1 MQSVVE
7 RILEGNFNK
16 DNHTLDFST
25 PVIELNINAGEIY
38 EGSFTIYGPRD
49 VMTEGRVS
57 STRLRMKCLVES
69 FAGSESQVPFS
80 FDSTGM
86 SFGDSFKGEF
96 RIISNQG
103 EYLVPYDIT
112 IGNENLDTSL
122 GNIKNLFHFINLART
137 NWNEAVELFHS
148 RDFEA
153 ILSGSDKMHMGSY
166 MVLVNGPNKQQNLE
180 EFLLQIKKKQ
190 PADFIIEEPNVRIDN
205 VLGELEKYIIINR
218 NGWGY
223 SELDIECSDDFI
235 VLSKTSISDEDFI
248 GNVARI
254 PYSILDEKLHEGRNY
269 GRIVLKNAYND
280 IKITICVIKHPINR
294 KTADFNR
301 VTKHHMV
308 NLMNYY
314 EAFRCR
320 KISSATWMQETS
332 KIIDELVEV
341 DKDCVIYQLMH
352 AQILVTAERY
362 NEARWIL
369 EQTESYIATTDD
381 DTLYSYYYYLTT
393 LVNRS
398 ESNTDR
404 VMALVSHIYSQDMT
418 NWRVGWLL
426 MYLSEEYARSTQKR
440 WEFLS
445 EQFRYGS
452 RSPVTYV
459 EAFQI
464 LQNNPT
470 VMGNLGDFEIQ
481 VLKYMARKEI
491 LTPDVIEQF
500 IYLFGRS
507 KVYKKNL
514 LPLLISCYKVLPST
528 DVLQAICILLI
539 NLGLTTPK
547 AFEWYAKAIEA
558 ELKITKLYEYYILSI
573 DMDAIIQIPKMVLM
587 YFAFDSSLDT
597 LHNAYLYAYVYRNKA
612 EFPELFDNYKSTIE
626 RFVAF
631 EIQKGNNNQFL
642 AYLYKNIIT
651 ESMITPEVASGLV
664 KAIFVHK
671 ITFTRKNI
679 VSMLIKY
686 DNITEVYTYPVKE
699 NHIYVPLY
707 GNNYQIVLFDDK
719 ENAFTREEEFEI
731 ERLMMPDKLASY
743 IAEYVEDD
751 ILFDLWMC
759 EHGKD
764 LYPISKSNAPSMR
777 RIADSLV
784 VMPKIKKEIKLRLA
798 RFYYEEDMME
808 ELDSLLNEITIG
820 EVSSS
825 AFAEIVH
832 SMVIRGMYEKAYE
845 WICACSGENIEAK
858 TISRLCTRMLSL
870 EEYITSDQEDP
881 TMSALCY
888 RAFVGGKYDDASLK
902 YFVEYFSG
910 TSREMKEIWKAAKEY
925 GVDTTKL
932 EVRIL
937 TQMLYT
943 NAYVGGITQLIAHYN
958 KKVPNTDLVLAVLAQ
973 FSYDYFVLDKV
984 IDEELLD
991 ILQTYIDNNC
1001 ALPMVCKLA
1010 YTKYYS
1016 QFASDL
1022 PEMVSRTL
1030 VVYLRQIIAEGM
1042 FFPYFKEYASTYTFM
1057 HRFLDKTIVEYRG
1070 SDGSRATIHYMME
1083 KNGKA
1088 QSEYLKEEMKDMFH
1102 GIFVKMFVL
1111 FFGEQMQYY
1120 IVENKGDEEMLNESG
1135 SFSRNDMD
1143 EHESNS
1149 KYSMINDIAIS
1160 RTLGDYSTMEKLLK
1174 EYYQYD
1180 YLCNKIFKMSE

>member
-16 DNHTLDFST
+16 DTHTLDFST
-25 PVIELNINAGEIY
+25 PVIELNINAGDVY
-38 EGSFTIYGPRD
+38 EGSFTIFGPRD

-57 STRLRMKCLVES
+57 STRLRMKCLVDN
-69 FAGSESQVPFS
+69 FAGSEVEVPFS
-80 FDSTGM
+80 FDSNGM
-86 SFGDSFKGEF
+86 SMGDTFKGEF

-103 EYLVPYDIT
+103 EYMVPYDIT

-122 GNIKNLFHFINLART
+122 GNIKNLFHFTNLART
-137 NWNEAVELFHS
+137 NWEEAVDLFHS

-153 ILSGSDKMHMGSY
+153 ILNGSDKMHMGSY
-166 MVLVNGPNKQQNLE
+166 QVLVNGPNRQQNLE

-205 VLGELEKYIIINR
+205 VLGELQKYIIINR

-223 SELDIECSDDFI
+223 SELDIECNDEFI
-235 VLSKTSISDEDFI
+235 VLSKTHIGDEDFI
-248 GNVARI
+248 GNCARI
-254 PYSILDEKLHEGRNY
+254 PYSIVEEKLHEGRNY
-269 GRIVLKNAYND
+269 SRIVLRNAYNE
-280 IKITICVIKHPINR
+280 INITVCVIMHPINR
-294 KTADFNR
+294 RTADFSR
-301 VTKHHMV
+301 TTKHHMV

-332 KIIDELVEV
+332 KIVDELLEI
-341 DKDCVIYQLMH
+341 DKDNVYYQLMH

-369 EQTESYIATTDD
+369 EQTEPLIATTSD
-381 DTLYSYYYYLTT
+381 DTLYCYYYYLTT

-398 ESNTDR
+398 EANTDR
-404 VMALVSHIYSQDMT
+404 VVALVSHIYSKDMT

-445 EQFRYGS
+445 EQFRFGS

-470 VMGNLGDFEIQ
+470 VLGTLGDFELQ
-481 VLKYMARKEI
+481 VLRYMARKEI

-507 KVYKKNL
+507 RVYKKSML
-514 LPLLISCYKVLPST
+514 GLLISCYKVLPNN

-558 ELKITKLYEYYILSI
+558 ELKITKLYEYYIMSI
-573 DMDAIIQIPKMVLM
+573 DMDAIIEIPKMVLM

-597 LHNAYLYAYVYRNKA
+597 LHNSFLYAYVYRNKI
-612 EFPELFDNYKSTIE
+612 EYPELYENYKSTIE

-679 VSMLIKY
+679 VELLVKY
-686 DNITEVYTYPVKE
+686 DNLTEVYSYPIKD
-699 NHIYVPLY
+699 NHVYIPLY
-707 GNNYQIVLFDDK
+707 GSNYHIVLFDD
-719 ENAFTREEEFEI
+719 EDNSFTRDTEYEI
-731 ERLMMPDKLASY
+731 ERLMMPDKLSGY
-743 IAEYVEDD
+743 IADYIEDD

-764 LYPISKSNAPSMR
+764 LYPVSRTNAPSMR
-777 RIADSLV
+777 RIADSMI

-808 ELDSLLNEITIG
+808 ELDTLLSEITIG

-870 EEYITSDQEDP
+870 DEYRTSEMEDP
-881 TMSALCY
+881 NMSALCY

-902 YFVEYFSG
+902 YFVEFFTG
-910 TSREMKEIWKAAKEY
+910 TCREMKEIWKAAKEY

-932 EVRIL
+932 EVRLL
-937 TQMLYT
+937 TQMLYS
-943 NAYVGGITQLIAHYN
+943 NAYVAGITGIIENYN
-958 KKVPNTDLVLAVLAQ
+958 KKVPNTNLVLAVLSQ
-973 FSYDYFVLDKV
+973 FAFDYFVLDK
-984 IDEELLD
+984 LLD
-991 ILQTYIDNNC
+991 ENLLNILQEYIDNNC
-1001 ALPMVCKLA
+1001 TLPLVCKLA

-1016 QFASDL
+1016 EYVNDL
-1022 PEMVSRTL
+1022 PEKISRTL
-1030 VVYLRQIIAEGM
+1030 VVYLRQIMAQGM
-1042 FFPYFKEYASTYTFM
+1042 YFPYFKEYATTFTFM

-1070 SDGSRATIHYMME
+1070 NDGSRATIHYMME

-1088 QSEYLKEEMKDMFH
+1088 ETEYLKEEMKDMFH

-1120 IVENKGDEEMLNESG
+1120 IVENKGEDEMLNESG

-1149 KYSMINDIAIS
+1149 KYSMINDIAIA
-1160 RTLGDYSTMEKLLK
+1160 RTLGDYSTLDKLLR
-1174 EYYQYD
+1174 EYYQYE
-1180 YLCNKIFKMSE
+1180 YLCSKIFKISE

>member
-1 MQSVVE
+1 MQSAVE

-16 DNHTLDFST
+16 DTHTLDFST
-25 PVIELNINAGEIY
+25 PVIELNINAGDVY

-49 VMTEGRVS
+49 AMTEGRVS
-57 STRLRMKCLVES
+57 STRLRMKCLVDT
-69 FAGSESQVPFS
+69 FAGAESTVPFA
-80 FDSTGM
+80 FDTTGM
-86 SFGDSFKGEF
+86 SMGDTFKGEF

-103 EYLVPYDIT
+103 EYMVPYDIT

-122 GNIKNLFHFINLART
+122 GNIKNLFHFTNLART
-137 NWNEAVELFHS
+137 NWDEAVELFHS
-148 RDFEA
+148 KDFEA
-153 ILSGSDKMHMGSY
+153 ILNGSDKMHIGSY
-166 MVLVNGPNKQQNLE
+166 RALATGRNRQQNLE

-205 VLGELEKYIIINR
+205 VFGELKKYIIINR

-223 SELDIECSDDFI
+223 SELNIECDDEFI
-235 VLSKTSISDEDFI
+235 EISQTHISDEDFI
-248 GNVARI
+248 GNCARI
-254 PYSILDEKLHEGRNY
+254 QYTVSEEKLHEGRNY
-269 GRIVLKNAYND
+269 GSIVLKNAYND
-280 IKITICVIKHPINR
+280 IHITVCVVMNPVNR
-294 KTADFNR
+294 KIADISR
-301 VTKHHMV
+301 TTKHHMI

-332 KIIDELVEV
+332 KIVDSLLEI
-341 DKDCVIYQLMH
+341 DKDNIYYQLMH
-352 AQILVTAERY
+352 AQILVTGERY

-369 EQTESYIATTDD
+369 EQLESYIATTND
-381 DTLYSYYYYLTT
+381 DTLYCYYYYLTT

-404 VMALVSHIYSQDMT
+404 VVSLVSHIYSKDMT

-440 WEFLS
+440 WEFLA
-445 EQFRYGS
+445 EQFRFGS
-452 RSPVTYV
+452 RSPVTYA

-470 VMGNLGDFEIQ
+470 VLGNLGDFELQ

-500 IYLFGRS
+500 IYLFGRC
-507 KVYKKNL
+507 KVYKKSMLN
-514 LPLLISCYKVLPST
+514 LLISCYKVLPNN

-539 NLGLTTPK
+539 NLGMTTRQ

-558 ELKITKLYEYYILSI
+558 ELKITKLYEYYIMSI
-573 DMDAIIQIPKMVLM
+573 DMEAIIEIPKMVLM
-587 YFAFDSSLDT
+587 YFAFDSGLDT
-597 LHNAYLYAYVYRNKA
+597 MHNSFLYAYVYRNKA
-612 EFPELFDNYKSTIE
+612 EFPELYENYKSTIE

-631 EIQKGNNNQFL
+631 EIQKGSNNQFL

-651 ESMITPEVASGLV
+651 ESMITPEVAAGLV

-671 ITFTRKNI
+671 ITFARKNI
-679 VSMLIKY
+679 VELTVRY
-686 DNITEVYTYPVKE
+686 DNLTETYTYPVKDKSVY
-699 NHIYVPLY
+699 IPLY
-707 GNNYQIVLFDDK
+707 GSNYQIVVYDDAD
-719 ENAFTREEEFEI
+719 NSFTREEEYEI
-731 ERLMMPDKLASY
+731 ERLMMPDKLSGY
-743 IAEYVEDD
+743 IADYIEDD

-759 EHGKD
+759 EHGKE
-764 LYPISKSNAPSMR
+764 LYPVSKTNAPSMR
-777 RIADSLV
+777 RIADSPV
-784 VMPKIKKEIKLRLA
+784 VMPKLKKEIKLRLA

-808 ELDSLLNEITIG
+808 NLDSLLSEITVD

-825 AFAEIVH
+825 AFSEIVH

-858 TISRLCTRMLSL
+858 TILRLCTRMLSSGEYMAAS
-870 EEYITSDQEDP
+870 EEDA

-888 RAFVGGKYDDASLK
+888 RAFAGGKCDETSLR
-902 YFVEYFSG
+902 YFVEFFTG
-910 TSREMKEIWKAAKEY
+910 TCREMKEIWKEAKEY
-925 GVDTTKL
+925 NVDTTKL
-932 EVRIL
+932 EERL
-937 TQMLYT
+937 LLQMLYS
-943 NAYVGGITQLIAHYN
+943 NAYVSGITGIIESYN
-958 KKVPNTDLVLAVLAQ
+958 HKVPNTNLVLAVLSQ
-973 FSYDYFVLDKV
+973 FGFDYFVLDK
-984 IDEELLD
+984 LLD
-991 ILQTYIDNNC
+991 ENLLNILQEYIDNNRS
-1001 ALPMVCKLA
+1001 LPMVCKLA

-1016 QFASDL
+1016 MYVNEL
-1022 PEMVSRTL
+1022 PEKVSRTL
-1030 VVYLRQIIAEGM
+1030 VVYLRQIMAQGM
-1042 FFPYFKEYASTYTFM
+1042 YFPYFKEYAATFTFM

-1088 QSEYLKEEMKDMFH
+1088 ENEYLKEEMKDMFH

-1120 IVENKGDEEMLNESG
+1120 IVENKGDDEMLNESG

-1149 KYSMINDIAIS
+1149 KYSMINDIAIA
-1160 RTLGDYSTMEKLLK
+1160 RTLGDYNTMDKLLR
-1174 EYYQYD
+1174 EYNQYE
-1180 YLCNKIFKMSE
+1180 YLCKKIFKMSE